1 MAYGVAAAGTVVIAL
16 ELLQYGDVLRVNQGA
31 ERLGVDIEEHG
42 EEAYAER
49 VDSPIFD

>member
-1 MAYGVAAAGTVVIAL
+1 MALRQCGVPF
-16 ELLQYGDVLRVNQGA
+16 RVADGA

-49 VDSPIFD
+49 AGSPIFD